1 MDQRSRE
8 ASCGPDSVVGAVAVM
23 TISGGVVAEI
33 VRLYTVEGWRIG
45 TIARHL
51 GVHHSTVRR
60 ALDEV
65 CEKPEKRRR
74 SSMVDPYRLFIQ
86 ETFSRYPGLP
96 ASVLYR
102 MVRARGYPG
111 GEDHFRHL
119 VATMRP
125 RKPAEAFLELRT
137 LPGEQAQVDWGNF
150 GRRQVEGGER
160 VLSAFV
166 MVLSYSRQLYVRF
179 FFDQRMGS
187 FLEGHVRAFG
197 FFGGVAKTLL
207 YDNLKS
213 AVLER
218 IDDAIR
224 FHPRLLELAAHHHF
238 QPKPVAVGRGNEK
251 GRVERAIR
259 YLRTSFLPGLTFTD
273 IDDLNRQA
281 ERFCSAIAPRRQ
293 WPQEKRL
300 TVADAYAKEKPLL
313 VALPHDRFPAAEI
326 VEATIGKTPYV
337 RFDSNRYSVPHD
349 RVRRQATVRASS
361 TRVRIFDSDEL
372 IAEHRRCHAKHQVVE
387 EASHVAELVK
397 EKRKARRHRA
407 QERLLSTVPRS
418 EALLTEIAARQ
429 RHLATAVTSL
439 TLLLDRFGR
448 AEMAVAVDE
457 ALAKGSPSVETVQLI
472 LDRRRRARNE
482 PPRSAVELPD
492 RPEIRDIAVTPH
504 NLADYDMGDDDN
516 D

>member
-1 MDQRSRE
+1 MDSRSPE
-8 ASCGPDSVVGAVAVM
+8 ASYAPDFGAGAGAVM
-23 TISGGVVAEI
+23 TISGAVVAEI

-60 ALDEV
+60 ALDEAR
-65 CEKPEKRRR
+65 EKPEKHRRA
-74 SSMVDPYRLFIQ
+74 SMVDPYRSFIR

-102 MVRARGYPG
+102 MVQARGYPG

-119 VATMRP
+119 VALMRP

-137 LPGEQAQVDWGNF
+137 LPGEQAQVDWGSF

-160 VLSAFV
+160 KLSAFV

-179 FFDQRMGS
+179 FYDQRMGS
-187 FLEGHVRAFG
+187 FLEGHVRAFA

-224 FHPRLLELAAHHHF
+224 FHPRLLELAAHYHF

-259 YLRTSFLPGLTFTD
+259 YLRTSFLPGLVFSSLG
-273 IDDLNRQA
+273 DLNRQA
-281 ERFCSAIAPRRQ
+281 ERFCSVVAGRRQ
-293 WPQEKRL
+293 WPQEQRL

-313 VALPHDRFPAAEI
+313 VALPHDRFPATEI
-326 VEATIGKTPYV
+326 VVATVGKTPYV

-349 RVRRQATVRASS
+349 RVRRQVTVRASS
-361 TRVRIFDSDEL
+361 TRVRIFDFDEL
-372 IAEHRRCHAKHQVVE
+372 IAEHRRCWDKHQVVE

-407 QERLLSTVPRS
+407 QERLLSSVPRS
-418 EALLTEIAARQ
+418 EDLLTEIASRQ

-448 AEMAVAVDE
+448 TEMAVAVDE
-457 ALAKGSPSVETVQLI
+457 ALAKGSPSVETVHLI

-482 PPRSAVELPD
+482 PPNSAVELPD
-492 RPEIRDIAVTPH
+492 RPEIRDIAVIPH
-504 NLADYDMGDDDN
+504 DLADYDMGDDEN

>member
-1 MDQRSRE
+1 
-8 ASCGPDSVVGAVAVM
+8 M
-23 TISGGVVAEI
+23 TISRAIAAEI
-33 VRLYTVEGWRIG
+33 VRLFSVEGWWIG

-51 GVHHSTVRR
+51 GIHHSAVRR
-60 ALDEV
+60 VLKTLGKE
-65 CEKPEKRRR
+65 PEKCRRR
-74 SSMVDPYRLFIQ
+74 SMVDDYRPFIK

-102 MVRARGYPG
+102 MVRQRGYPG

-119 VATMRP
+119 VAGMRP

-137 LPGEQAQVDWGNF
+137 LPGEQAQVDWGSF
-150 GRRQVEGGER
+150 GRRPVEGGER
-160 VLSAFV
+160 TLSAFV

-179 FFDQRMGS
+179 FYDQRMGS
-187 FLEGHVRAFG
+187 FLEGHVRAFD
-197 FFGGVAKTLL
+197 FFGGTAKTLL

-218 IDDAIR
+218 VDDAIR
-224 FHPRLLELAAHHHF
+224 FHPRLLELAAHYRF
-238 QPKPVAVGRGNEK
+238 QPRPVAVGRGNEK

-259 YLRTSFLPGLTFTD
+259 YLRTSFLPGLVFVD

-281 ERFCSAIAPRRQ
+281 ERFCTSIAPRRQ
-293 WPQEKRL
+293 WPQEHRL
-300 TVADAYAKEKPLL
+300 TVADAYVKEKPLL
-313 VALPHDRFPAAEI
+313 VATAKDRFPAAEI

-361 TRVRIFDSDEL
+361 TRVRIFDSGEL
-372 IAEHRRCHAKHQVVE
+372 IAEHRRCLAKQQIVE
-387 EASHVAELVK
+387 NPEHVAELVK

-457 ALAKGSPSVETVQLI
+457 ALAKESPSVETVHLI

-482 PPRSAVELPD
+482 PPSSAVDLPD

-504 NLADYDMGDDDN
+504 NLADYDMGDDEN
-516 D
+516 V

>member
-1 MDQRSRE
+1 
-8 ASCGPDSVVGAVAVM
+8 
-23 TISGGVVAEI
+23 
-33 VRLYTVEGWRIG
+33 
-45 TIARHL
+45 
-51 GVHHSTVRR
+51 
-60 ALDEV
+60 
-65 CEKPEKRRR
+65 
-74 SSMVDPYRLFIQ
+74 MVDPYRSFIQ
-86 ETFSRYPGLP
+86 ETFSRYPRLP

-119 VATMRP
+119 VAEMRP

-137 LPGEQAQVDWGNF
+137 LPGEQAQVDWGSF
-150 GRRQVEGGER
+150 GRRQVGGGER
-160 VLSAFV
+160 KLSAFV

-179 FFDQRMGS
+179 FYDQRMGS
-187 FLEGHVRAFG
+187 FLEGHVRAFD

-218 IDDAIR
+218 YDDVIR
-224 FHPRLLELAAHHHF
+224 FNPRLLELAAHYHF
-238 QPKPVAVGRGNEK
+238 LPKPVAVCRGNEK

-259 YLRTSFLPGLTFTD
+259 YLRSSFLPGLVFTD
-273 IDDLNRQA
+273 LDDLNRLA
-281 ERFCSAIAPRRQ
+281 ERFCTAIASRRRWQ
-293 WPQEKRL
+293 QQREVS
-300 TVADAYAKEKPLL
+300 VADAYAKEKPLL

-349 RVRRQATVRASS
+349 HVRRQATVRASS
-361 TRVRIFDSDEL
+361 TRVRIFDSGEL
-372 IAEHRRCHAKHQVVE
+372 IAEHRRCWDKQQVVE

-407 QERLLSTVPRS
+407 QERLLSSVPRS

-439 TLLLDRFGR
+439 TLLLDRFGQ

-457 ALAKGSPSVETVQLI
+457 ALNKGSPSVETVHLI
-472 LDRRRRARNE
+472 LDRRGRARNE
-482 PPRSAVELPD
+482 PPSIAVELPN
-492 RPEIRDIAVTPH
+492 RPEIQDISVTPH
-504 NLADYDMGDDDN
+504 DLADYDKGDEEDD
-516 D
+516 

>member
-1 MDQRSRE
+1 
-8 ASCGPDSVVGAVAVM
+8 M
-23 TISGGVVAEI
+23 TISGALVAEI

-60 ALDEV
+60 ALDESN
-65 CEKPEKRRR
+65 EKPEKGRRP
-74 SSMVDPYRLFIQ
+74 SMVDPYRPFIK
-86 ETFSRYPGLP
+86 ETFSLYPRLS

-137 LPGEQAQVDWGNF
+137 FPGEQAQVDWGSF
-150 GRRQVEGGER
+150 GRRQVMGGER
-160 VLSAFV
+160 ALSAFV
-166 MVLSYSRQLYVRF
+166 MVLSYSRQLHVRF

-187 FLEGHVRAFG
+187 FLEGHARAFD

-218 IDDAIR
+218 VDDAIR
-224 FHPRLLELAAHHHF
+224 FHPRLLELAAHYHF

-251 GRVERAIR
+251 GRVEPAIR
-259 YLRTSFLPGLTFTD
+259 YLRTPFLPGLVFSSL
-273 IDDLNRQA
+273 DDLSRQA
-281 ERFCSAIAPRRQ
+281 DRFCSGIAPRRQ

-313 VALPHDRFPAAEI
+313 VPLPNDRFPAAEI
-326 VEATIGKTPYV
+326 VEATVGKTPYV

-349 RVRRQATVRASS
+349 RVRRQVTVRASS
-361 TRVRIFDSDEL
+361 TSVRIFDTGEL
-372 IAEHRRCHAKHQVVE
+372 VAEHRRCHAKHQVVE
-387 EASHVAELVK
+387 ETSHVANLVE

-407 QERLLSTVPRS
+407 QERLLSSVPRA

-429 RHLATAVTSL
+429 RHLAPAVTSL

-448 AEMAVAVDE
+448 VEMAVAVDE

-482 PPRSAVELPD
+482 PPSVALELPD

-504 NLADYDMGDDDN
+504 NLADYDMGADDD
-516 D
+516 DCVGSVHEQ